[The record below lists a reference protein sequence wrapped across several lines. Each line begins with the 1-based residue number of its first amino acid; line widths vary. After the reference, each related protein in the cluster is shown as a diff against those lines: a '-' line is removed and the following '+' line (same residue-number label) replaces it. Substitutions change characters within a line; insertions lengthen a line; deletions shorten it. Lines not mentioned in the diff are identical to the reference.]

1 MIHLVWPI
9 PSAPLLGALIL
20 GLFGHRI
27 KGKSHFIAVP
37 ALGIS
42 FIFSFLAAL
51 RVLNGET
58 LVVDLYQWIPSADF
72 LATIGFQVDALS
84 AVMLLVVTFVSF
96 LIHVYSIGYMHGD
109 EGYWRFFCY
118 LNLFVFSMV
127 MLVLADNLLLL
138 YVFWEAVGLCSYLL
152 IGFWYKKQSAVLAGK
167 KAFVV
172 NRVGDF
178 GFGLGIMLIFT
189 TTGALGYSQ
198 VFANAEHLP
207 QAVLT
212 VITLLLF
219 VGATGKSAQ
228 IPLFVW
234 LPDAME
240 GPTPVSAL
248 IHAAT
253 MVTAGV
259 YMVARMS
266 PLFHLSAFSSE
277 VVAIVGCLTALMA
290 ASIATVQNDI
300 KRVLAYSTIS
310 QIGYMFIGV
319 GLGAYSAGVFHLATH
334 AFFKALLFLGAGSVM
349 HAMADE
355 LDIRKMGAL
364 RKKLP
369 ATFITFFI
377 AGLAISGVPP
387 FAGFFSKD
395 EILAHAF
402 HNGHY
407 WIYGIGL
414 LTAALTA
421 FYIFR
426 VIFMVFFGKSRW
438 DDGVKPHES
447 PPVMTWPLGILA
459 FFSAVAGFAGLPL
472 ANGTPIGRFLAPAV
486 SEAHAAGGL
495 NLEMVL
501 LMLVSVAAAVAGIY
515 LAYAMYV
522 SRRIDPV
529 ALKNRFERVY
539 QLMLNKYY
547 VDELYFAVFVHPLVK
562 GSRWVWQ
569 RFDLAVIDGMVNGA
583 AKVVQRLAAGLRRLQ
598 TGETAVYALAI
609 FIGAILILSYYVIGL

>member
-9 PSAPLLGALIL
+9 PFAPLLGALIL
-20 GLFGHRI
+20 GLLGHRI
-27 KGKSHFIAVP
+27 KEKSHLIAVP

-42 FIFSFLAAL
+42 FLFSFLTLL
-51 RVLNGET
+51 RVLKGET
-58 LVVDLYQWIPSADF
+58 LVFDLYQWIPSADF
-72 LATIGFQVDALS
+72 LATIGFQVDPLS
-84 AVMLLVVTFVSF
+84 SVMLLVVTFVSF

-127 MLVLADNLLLL
+127 MLVLANNLLLL

-152 IGFWYKKQSAVLAGK
+152 IGFWYKRQSAVIAGK
-167 KAFVV
+167 KAFIV

-178 GFGLGIMLIFT
+178 GFGLGIMLIFA

-198 VFANAEHLP
+198 VFAGAEHLP
-207 QAVLT
+207 HAVLT

-228 IPLFVW
+228 LPLHVW

-266 PLFHLSAFSSE
+266 PLFHLSELSSQ
-277 VVAIVGCLTALMA
+277 VVAVIGCLTALMA

-310 QIGYMFIGV
+310 QIGYMFVGV
-319 GLGAYSAGVFHLATH
+319 GLGAYSAGIFHLATH

-349 HAMADE
+349 HAMANE
-355 LDIRKMGAL
+355 LDVRKMGGL

-407 WIYGIGL
+407 WIYGLGL
-414 LTAALTA
+414 ITAAMTA

-426 VIFMVFFGKSRW
+426 LIFLVFFGESRW
-438 DDGVKPHES
+438 SKGVKPHES

-459 FFSAVAGFAGLPL
+459 FFSAVAGFVGLPL
-472 ANGTPIGRFLAPAV
+472 AGGTPIGHFLAPAV
-486 SEAHAAGGL
+486 AEAHAAGGL
-495 NLEMVL
+495 SLEVVL
-501 LMLVSVAAAVAGIY
+501 LMLVSVAAAAVGIY

-522 SRRIDPV
+522 SRRIDPA
-529 ALKNRFERVY
+529 ALKSRFESVY
-539 QLMLNKYY
+539 RLLSNKYY
-547 VDELYFAVFVHPLVK
+547 VDELYFAVFVHPIVR
-562 GSRWVWQ
+562 GSRWIWQ
-569 RFDLAVIDGMVNGA
+569 RFDLGVIDGLVNGTA
-583 AKVVQRLAAGLRRLQ
+583 TTVRRLAAGLRRPQ
-598 TGETAVYALAI
+598 TGRTAAYALAI
-609 FIGAILILSYYVIGL
+609 FIGAFLILSYYVLGL